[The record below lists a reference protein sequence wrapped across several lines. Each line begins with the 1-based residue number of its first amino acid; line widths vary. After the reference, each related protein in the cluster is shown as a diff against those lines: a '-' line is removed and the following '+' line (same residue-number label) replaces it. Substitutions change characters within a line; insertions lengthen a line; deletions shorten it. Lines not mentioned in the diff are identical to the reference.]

1 MEVANNEENK
11 EKQDYCV
18 DLLRILDQ
26 LDEEAKSLSSQKEDL
41 LTIEEELWFRL
52 NEEIEA
58 RRKKNVEL
66 RSEVEEQRMKCVEL
80 TRILNEKV
88 REQWPLLPSYK
99 LENLVAI

>member
-88 REQWPLLPSYK
+88 REQ
-99 LENLVAI
+99 